1 MTNKFTLET
10 GDIEI
15 LMADVKIKLAMEYE
29 EETQVVLDTM
39 KKLKYNHTIFKVSVR
54 KLGAVA
60 TAHRFIPTL
69 TKGYTDLLLVNRV
82 DLSIEFMVVKEK
94 YKELFTGEEIRI
106 CKERLGI

>member
-1 MTNKFTLET
+1 MTNKLT
-10 GDIEI
+10 
-15 LMADVKIKLAMEYE
+15 MEYE

-39 KKLKYNHTIFKVSVR
+39 KKLKYNYTIFKVSVR
-54 KLGAVA
+54 KIGAVA

-94 YKELFTGEEIRI
+94 YKELFTTEEIRI